1 MTATSGIALIQGA
14 SRGIGLQFCKT
25 LLQRNPAT
33 TVIATC
39 RNPNSAQDLG
49 QLKDSNPANLHIC
62 KLDVTKEEEIVGVSK
77 FVTDSFGRLDLL
89 INCAGMLHPSG
100 KGETSL
106 RSVDEQGLL
115 STIHTNAV
123 GPLLMAKMLSPLLLN
138 GQGQFG
144 ATPSDSGSA
153 HCGIIANMSAKV
165 GSITDNGL
173 GGWYSYRMSKAAL
186 NMATKNLSIELGRGR
201 KKVICVSLHPGTVD
215 TNLSRPYHKNVP
227 NLFTTE
233 YSVNSL
239 LQVIDS
245 LTVED
250 SGKFFTYDRTELPY

>member
-39 RNPNSAQDLG
+39 RNPKSAQDLG

-106 RSVDEQGLL
+106 RSVDEQVNVY
-115 STIHTNAV
+115 S
-123 GPLLMAKMLSPLLLN
+123 
-138 GQGQFG
+138 
-144 ATPSDSGSA
+144 
-153 HCGIIANMSAKV
+153 II
-165 GSITDNGL
+165 
-173 GGWYSYRMSKAAL
+173 W
-186 NMATKNLSIELGRGR
+186 
-201 KKVICVSLHPGTVD
+201 
-215 TNLSRPYHKNVP
+215 
-227 NLFTTE
+227 
-233 YSVNSL
+233 
-239 LQVIDS
+239 
-245 LTVED
+245 
-250 SGKFFTYDRTELPY
+250 

>member
-1 MTATSGIALIQGA
+1 M
-14 SRGIGLQFCKT
+14 K
-25 LLQRNPAT
+25 
-33 TVIATC
+33 
-39 RNPNSAQDLG
+39 
-49 QLKDSNPANLHIC
+49 IC
-62 KLDVTKEEEIVGVSK
+62 CFYLE
-77 FVTDSFGRLDLL
+77 
-89 INCAGMLHPSG
+89 
-100 KGETSL
+100 
-106 RSVDEQGLL
+106 
-115 STIHTNAV
+115 
-123 GPLLMAKMLSPLLLN
+123 
-138 GQGQFG
+138 
-144 ATPSDSGSA
+144 
-153 HCGIIANMSAKV
+153 GIIPVMLKKI
-165 GSITDNGL
+165 GFFFWLGL

-215 TNLSRPYHKNVP
+215 TDLSRPYHKNVP